1 MNVSYTFPA
10 TRGIQAGKAFFS
22 TTVQFKYL
30 VRLFRFD
37 DEFVPAQ
44 LRAQRTLNETRAKS
58 IADYI
63 LSNPDTYVLPAI
75 TASCDSS
82 MTFKELNDEHA
93 IGILQIPLDACLLI
107 NDGQHRRRGIEL
119 ALQENPLLA
128 DHAIP
133 VMIMFDQGLAF
144 SQQVFSDIN
153 SRASKPSGSLN
164 ALYDLRNPFARWIL
178 DILDKRPAYKA
189 RIDMENA
196 SPGKKSSQLWSL
208 VAFHA
213 FVNMLT
219 GVNEKNIKSLASLD
233 RKTDEVLAFLD
244 HLNTIP
250 LWSGMLNGEMSAEAV
265 RDNYIISHAVFLH
278 ALAILG
284 SYVSD
289 LSQLDGLAKV
299 DPSKASDS
307 WKGRSVVAGK
317 MIKTTTGVK
326 STAAQL
332 MNICGLDLPEDLA
345 TINALCEEGK

>member
-10 TRGIQAGKAFFS
+10 TRGIQAGKPFFS
-22 TTVQFKYL
+22 TTVAFKYL

-44 LRAQRTLNETRAKS
+44 LRAQRTLNETRAKG

-75 TASCDSS
+75 TASCDAS
-82 MTFKELNDEHA
+82 MKFTPMSDEHA
-93 IGILQIPLDACLLI
+93 IGILQIPITATLLI

-128 DHAIP
+128 DHAVS
-133 VMIMFDQGLAF
+133 VMIMFDQGLEF
-144 SQQVFSDIN
+144 SQQIFSDIN

-178 DILDKRPAYKA
+178 DILEKRPAYKA

-196 SPGKKSSQLWSL
+196 SPGKKSPQLWSL

-213 FVNMLT
+213 FINMLT

-233 RKTDEVLAFLD
+233 KKTEEVLVFLD
-244 HLNTIP
+244 RLNTIP
-250 LWSGMLNGEMSAEAV
+250 LWSGMLNGEMSAESV
-265 RDNYIISHAVFLH
+265 RDNYIVSHAVFLH
-278 ALAILG
+278 ALGTFGA
-284 SYVSD
+284 YVCD
-289 LSQLDGLAKV
+289 LAQLDGLAKV
-299 DPSKASDS
+299 DPSKASDL

-326 STAAQL
+326 STAVQL
-332 MNICGLDLPEDLA
+332 MKLCGITLPEDFA
-345 TINALCEEGK
+345 AIDALCEGGK